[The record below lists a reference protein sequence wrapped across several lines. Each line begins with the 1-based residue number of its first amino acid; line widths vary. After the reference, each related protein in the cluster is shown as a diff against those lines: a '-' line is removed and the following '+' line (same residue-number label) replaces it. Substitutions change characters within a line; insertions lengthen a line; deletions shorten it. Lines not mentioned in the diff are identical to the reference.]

1 MKQGNSQ
8 KQDFVNP
15 LRRFLIGILCLCLIA
30 LFLIWRID
38 NPRVEK
44 LRADI
49 VDTVVPS
56 MNWFMAPTKKM
67 VDLVTDF
74 RSYQKLVEQNQE
86 LRRELQKMQSWKEAA
101 LKLRQENA
109 KLLDL
114 NNLKLNQ
121 KHTYISG
128 IVMADSG
135 SPFSQSVLL
144 NVGERDGVKD
154 GWAAM
159 DGLGLVGRVSG
170 TGQNTSRVIL
180 LTDISSQIP
189 DQIQPSGQHAVVA
202 GDNSLD
208 PRIDFVKDHDVIRPG
223 DRIVT
228 SGKGG
233 VLPPDLLIGQ
243 LVVDTQ
249 KRLRVRLAADY
260 ERLEFFRVL
269 RTYNEVPIAGTGE
282 LILPSTRISA
292 AEPTQATEE

>member
-1 MKQGNSQ
+1 MKRGTSH
-8 KQDFVNP
+8 KQDYVNP
-15 LRRFLIGILCLCLIA
+15 IRRFLVGVLVLCLFA

-49 VDTVVPS
+49 VDTVVPR
-56 MNWFMAPTKKM
+56 MTWVMAPTKKIA
-67 VDLVTDF
+67 DIATDF

-101 LKLRQENA
+101 LQLRRENA
-109 KLLDL
+109 RLLDL

-121 KHTYISG
+121 KFTYISG

-144 NVGERDGVKD
+144 NVGETDGIED

-170 TGQNTSRVIL
+170 TGSNTSRVIL

-189 DQIQPSGQHAVVA
+189 VIVQPSGQNALVI
-202 GDNSLD
+202 GDNTLNPLLD
-208 PRIDFVKDHDVIRPG
+208 FIKDRDVIRPG

-228 SGKGG
+228 SGRGG

-243 LVVDTQ
+243 LVVDSQ

-260 ERLEFFRVL
+260 ERLEFLRVL
-269 RTYNEVPIAGTGE
+269 RAFEENPIQSIGNLIRPNKQIISTG
-282 LILPSTRISA
+282 PSN
-292 AEPTQATEE
+292 PTEN

>member
-1 MKQGNSQ
+1 MKQGTSH
-8 KQDFVNP
+8 KQDYVSP
-15 LRRFLIGILCLCLIA
+15 LRRLFTGLLILCLLA

-49 VDTVVPS
+49 VDIVVPRIT
-56 MNWFMAPTKKM
+56 WFMAPTQKI
-67 VDLVTDF
+67 VELVTEF

-101 LKLRQENA
+101 LSLRQENA
-109 KLLDL
+109 RLLDL

-121 KHTYISG
+121 KFTYISG

-144 NVGERDGVKD
+144 NVGSRDGVQD

-159 DGLGLVGRVSG
+159 DGLGLVGRVAG
-170 TGQNTSRVIL
+170 TGQNTSRVML

-189 DQIQPSGQHAVVA
+189 VKIQPSGQHAVIV
-202 GDNSLD
+202 GDNTLN
-208 PRIDFVKDHDVIRPG
+208 PRIEFVKDFDLVRPG
-223 DRIVT
+223 DRVVT
-228 SGKGG
+228 SGEGG

-243 LVVDTQ
+243 LVGDIQ
-249 KRLRVRLAADY
+249 KRLRVRFAADY
-260 ERLEFFRVL
+260 ERLEFLRVL
-269 RTYNEVPIAGTGE
+269 RRYEETPITGTGT
-282 LILPSTRISA
+282 LILPNSQISA
-292 AEPTQATEE
+292 AETIPSSEN

>member
-1 MKQGNSQ
+1 
-8 KQDFVNP
+8 
-15 LRRFLIGILCLCLIA
+15 
-30 LFLIWRID
+30 
-38 NPRVEK
+38 
-44 LRADI
+44 
-49 VDTVVPS
+49 
-56 MNWFMAPTKKM
+56 
-67 VDLVTDF
+67 
-74 RSYQKLVEQNQE
+74 
-86 LRRELQKMQSWKEAA
+86 MQSWKEAA

-154 GWAAM
+154 GWVAM

-189 DQIQPSGQHAVVA
+189 VQIQPSGQHAVVA
-202 GDNSLD
+202 GDNSLN

-233 VLPPDLLIGQ
+233 CYLPICSLGNSCRH
-243 LVVDTQ
+243 T
-249 KRLRVRLAADY
+249 KA
-260 ERLEFFRVL
+260 
-269 RTYNEVPIAGTGE
+269 
-282 LILPSTRISA
+282 SSC
-292 AEPTQATEE
+292 